1 MLQHEHIGLDD
12 HGSSWDECRHKVC
25 GRNTP
30 PGSYQAIFFYSQK
43 KKKKTEFS
51 ANANLNNN
59 KKNCGWM
66 QCESV
71 K

>member
-1 MLQHEHIGLDD
+1 MVALGMNAAIRFVAETHLLAPIKL
-12 HGSSWDECRHKVC
+12 SSFTR
-25 GRNTP
+25 
-30 PGSYQAIFFYSQK
+30 K